1 MEQDLDME
9 LYHRYLQGEK
19 EAFEILYHKY
29 KNKIQYFI
37 FNIVKDYQK
46 AEDITQEVFIYLLQ
60 NKIREGC
67 RFKYYIYLVAKSRA
81 LNYINGENRRF
92 ALNEK
97 YFSKEMEQV
106 EQDVSDIVVK
116 EENKE
121 ILMESIEKL
130 EEKYKNAIYLVKIEE
145 LSYKEAA
152 DILGKTVANVKSLVH
167 RGKKELRKILLKKG
181 FDEMNKVVKVV
192 MIIVCITILLS
203 GVVYAG
209 FVIYDIYHKNYNV
222 TFQPTYESTLDENTI
237 NNVWIGTF
245 DLAWK
250 ELAEQLGQKIELE
263 EDVAMAD
270 GLNKSNFSKDMLSQ
284 EDYEI
289 KVNRTETNGYHIEA
303 SLNKNLNF
311 IYPFDNF
318 NNDYNY
324 TFGKDGTEYIKYFGI
339 NNGSLEKLNEN
350 VDVLFYNRTSNE
362 AVNNDFAVRL
372 KTKEGDEI
380 ILYRTDDKKS
390 FDEYYE
396 EIERKT
402 QEYTGD
408 TNFGEEDELLVPY
421 VRVNGIIN
429 YKELVGK
436 TIKNTDGMY
445 IANAIQN
452 VNFSLNESGCN
463 LSSHATMTTQ
473 YISAGNRYFWFRDT
487 FVIFMKEAESDSPY
501 FALKVDNSDILE
513 KKEETDEPKIV
524 DPTVFTP
531 ERYQKYLGGG
541 EYKFYEDENYEYYY
555 SSHKT
560 EIVQVYFKNGDILTV
575 EEALKQG
582 KITMDLLDKYG
593 VEYSKKEKSS
603 PL

>member
-318 NNDYNY
+318 NDDYNY

-555 SSHKT
+555 PSHKT
-560 EIVQVYFKNGDILTV
+560 EIVQVYFKSGDILTV

-593 VEYSKKEKSS
+593 VEYSKKEKK
-603 PL
+603 

>member
-97 YFSKEMEQV
+97 YFSKEMEQI

-192 MIIVCITILLS
+192 MIILCVTILLS

-250 ELAEQLGQKIELE
+250 ELAEQLGKKIELE

-270 GLNKSNFSKDMLSQ
+270 GLNESNFSKDMLSQ

-350 VDVLFYNRTSNE
+350 VKVLFYNRTSNE
-362 AVNNDFAVRL
+362 SVNNDFAVSL

-555 SSHKT
+555 PSHKT

>member
-9 LYHRYLQGEK
+9 LYNRYLNGDK

-29 KNKIQYFI
+29 KNKIQFFI
-37 FNIVKDYQK
+37 FNMMKDYQK

-67 RFKYYIYLVAKSRA
+67 RFKYYIYLIAKSRA
-81 LNYINGENRRF
+81 LNYINGENRRL

-130 EEKYKNAIYLVKIEE
+130 EEKYKNAVYLVKIEE

-181 FDEMNKVVKVV
+181 FDEMNKIAKVV
-192 MIIVCITILLS
+192 MIILCVAVVLS

-209 FVIYDIYHKNYNV
+209 FVIYDIYQKNHNV
-222 TFQPTYESTLDENTI
+222 TFEPTYESTLDENTI

-250 ELAEQLGQKIELE
+250 ELTEQLGQKIELE
-263 EDVAMAD
+263 EDVVMAD
-270 GLNKSNFSKDMLSQ
+270 ELNESSFSKDMLSQ

-289 KVNRTETNGYHIEA
+289 KVSRTETNGYHIEA

-318 NNDYNY
+318 NDDYNY

-362 AVNNDFAVRL
+362 VVNNDFAVRL

-555 SSHKT
+555 PSHKT
-560 EIVQVYFKNGDILTV
+560 EIVQVYFKSGDILTV

-593 VEYSKKEKSS
+593 VEYSKKEKK
-603 PL
+603 